1 MQLMQRTCNYESM
14 NVERLLARIFV
25 VFGGLFWTFASL
37 GGTTGTSF
45 SELHVSNYVNA
56 LLPLAIT
63 IAVFVVGLFYE
74 IMAAILLATGAV
86 LIAAYLLIT
95 GAEFGVFVT
104 MISLLMAPM
113 VIGAV
118 LYWLAARTQQVCE
131 LQVAK

>member
-1 MQLMQRTCNYESM
+1 
-14 NVERLLARIFV
+14 
-25 VFGGLFWTFASL
+25 
-37 GGTTGTSF
+37 
-45 SELHVSNYVNA
+45 
-56 LLPLAIT
+56 
-63 IAVFVVGLFYE
+63 
-74 IMAAILLATGAV
+74 MAAILLATGAV